1 MTQANFTISNSTATT
16 ARSNINSAFAALQ
29 SLSSG
34 TGAPSDLVPYMLWY
48 DTTNDALKM
57 RNDAGATGDDWL
69 TVFTVDHTNDRL
81 DTVTAVNFNT
91 VSDFKYKQEVTT
103 YSDALQTIN
112 ALRGVSFEWKDTGK
126 KSAGVIAQELEQV
139 IPELVET
146 NDKGD
151 KSVTYIG
158 IIGVLIEAVKELSDK
173 VEALE
178 NGV

>member
-1 MTQANFTISNSTATT
+1 MSQHDFDIANQSASS
-16 ARSNINSAFAALQ
+16 ARADINNALGALQ

-34 TGAPSDLVPYMLWY
+34 TTEPSATVEYMLWY
-48 DTTNDALKM
+48 DSSATDALKM
-57 RNDAGATGDDWL
+57 RNDADDGWL

-81 DTVTAVNFNT
+81 DTITAVNFNT
-91 VSDFKYKQEVTT
+91 VSDFNYKQEITT
-103 YSDALQTIN
+103 YPEALQTIN
-112 ALRGVSFEWKDTGK
+112 ALRGVSFEWKDSGK

-146 NDKGD
+146 DEKGD

-158 IIGVLIEAVKELSDK
+158 IIGVLIEAVKELSDRM
-173 VEALE
+173 EDLE

>member
-1 MTQANFTISNSTATT
+1 MSQANFTISNSTATT

-34 TGAPSDLVPYMLWY
+34 AAAPSDLVEYMLWY

-57 RNDAGATGDDWL
+57 RNDADDGWL

-112 ALRGVSFEWKDTGK
+112 ALRGVSFEWKNNGK
-126 KSAGVIAQELEQV
+126 KSAGVIAQELEEV

-146 NDKGD
+146 DDKGD